1 MMTKTKRH
9 DRNDHS
15 KHANA
20 GDVAVT
26 VASFAE
32 SKSTASVS
40 INPDHET
47 ASDGH
52 TASPDQTVS
61 QPSHEDSSDD
71 FDMAVREL
79 AYFKWEA
86 AGFPEGDGFDF
97 WLEAERE
104 LRANQPPSTPE

>member
-15 KHANA
+15 KHANSHEM
-20 GDVAVT
+20 AVT
-26 VASFAE
+26 AANSAE
-32 SKSTASVS
+32 SSSAVSVS
-40 INPDHET
+40 VNPDHET
-47 ASDGH
+47 ESLN
-52 TASPDQTVS
+52 QTVS
-61 QPSHEDSSDD
+61 QPSHENSSDD

-104 LRANQPPSTPE
+104 LRVNQPPSTPE

>member
-1 MMTKTKRH
+1 MTKTKRH

-20 GDVAVT
+20 GDLAVT
-26 VASFAE
+26 AASPAE
-32 SKSTASVS
+32 SKSAASVS
-40 INPDHET
+40 ISQDHET
-47 ASDGH
+47 ASD
-52 TASPDQTVS
+52 DQTVS
-61 QPSHEDSSDD
+61 QPSHENSSDD

-104 LRANQPPSTPE
+104 LRVNQPPSTPE

>member
-1 MMTKTKRH
+1 MTKTKRL
-9 DRNDHS
+9 DPDDHS

-20 GDVAVT
+20 EKVAVKADSPA
-26 VASFAE
+26 V
-32 SKSTASVS
+32 SVDS
-40 INPDHET
+40 DSEPGQPYHKNPHDE
-47 ASDGH
+47 
-52 TASPDQTVS
+52 
-61 QPSHEDSSDD
+61 

-104 LRANQPPSTPE
+104 LRANQSPSTPE

>member
-1 MMTKTKRH
+1 MTKTKRS

-15 KHANA
+15 KHANSE
-20 GDVAVT
+20 DMAVT
-26 VASFAE
+26 AVSPTE
-32 SKSTASVS
+32 SGSAVSVS
-40 INPDHET
+40 VSPDHET
-47 ASDGH
+47 E
-52 TASPDQTVS
+52 SPNQTVS
-61 QPSHEDSSDD
+61 QPSHENSSDD

-104 LRANQPPSTPE
+104 LRAPQPPSTLTPK

>member
-15 KHANA
+15 KHANSQ
-20 GDVAVT
+20 DMAVT
-26 VASFAE
+26 AANSAV
-32 SKSTASVS
+32 SVS
-40 INPDHET
+40 LSPDHET
-47 ASDGH
+47 VSD
-52 TASPDQTVS
+52 DQTVG
-61 QPSHEDSSDD
+61 QPSQENSSDD

-79 AYFKWEA
+79 AYFKWET

-97 WLEAERE
+97 WLEAEKE

>member
-1 MMTKTKRH
+1 MTKTKRS

-15 KHANA
+15 KYANSE
-20 GDVAVT
+20 DIAVT
-26 VASFAE
+26 AANSAE
-32 SKSTASVS
+32 SSSAVSVS
-40 INPDHET
+40 VNPDHET
-47 ASDGH
+47 ES
-52 TASPDQTVS
+52 TDQTVN
-61 QPSHEDSSDD
+61 QPSQENSSND

-104 LRANQPPSTPE
+104 LRANQPPSTPTPE

>member
-1 MMTKTKRH
+1 MMTKTKRS

-15 KHANA
+15 KYANSE
-20 GDVAVT
+20 DIAVT
-26 VASFAE
+26 AANSAE
-32 SKSTASVS
+32 SSSAVSVS
-40 INPDHET
+40 T
-47 ASDGH
+47 
-52 TASPDQTVS
+52 DQTVN
-61 QPSHEDSSDD
+61 QPSQENSSND

-104 LRANQPPSTPE
+104 LRANQPPSTPTPE

>member
-1 MMTKTKRH
+1 MTKTKRH

-20 GDVAVT
+20 GDGAGT
-26 VASFAE
+26 AASLAE
-32 SKSTASVS
+32 SKPAASVS
-40 INPDHET
+40 I
-47 ASDGH
+47 
-52 TASPDQTVS
+52 SPDQETVSDDQTMS
-61 QPSHEDSSDD
+61 QPSHENSSDD

-104 LRANQPPSTPE
+104 LRANQPPSAPTPE

>member
-1 MMTKTKRH
+1 MTKTKRH

-20 GDVAVT
+20 GDVAGT
-26 VASFAE
+26 AASLAE
-32 SKSTASVS
+32 SKSAASVS
-40 INPDHET
+40 LSPDHEKE
-47 ASDGH
+47 SSG
-52 TASPDQTVS
+52 QTMS
-61 QPSHEDSSDD
+61 QPSHENSNDD

-104 LRANQPPSTPE
+104 LRGNQPPSTPAPE

>member
-1 MMTKTKRH
+1 MTKTKRH

-20 GDVAVT
+20 EDLT
-26 VASFAE
+26 VIAASPAE
-32 SKSTASVS
+32 SKSVASVS
-40 INPDHET
+40 ISQDHET
-47 ASDGH
+47 VSD
-52 TASPDQTVS
+52 DQTVS
-61 QPSHEDSSDD
+61 QPFHENSSDD

-104 LRANQPPSTPE
+104 LRANQPPSTPTPE